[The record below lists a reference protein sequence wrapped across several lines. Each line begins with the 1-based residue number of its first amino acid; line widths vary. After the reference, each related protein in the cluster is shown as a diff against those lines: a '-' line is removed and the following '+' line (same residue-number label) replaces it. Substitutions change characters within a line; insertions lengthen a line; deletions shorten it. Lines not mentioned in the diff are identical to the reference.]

1 MVYLNGENVNPY
13 IRSEEVG
20 RMASVSSPNP
30 RVREKLT
37 QLQQKLAADAD
48 VVMDGRDIGTCVLP
62 GAQVKVYLTADSH
75 ERALRRYKE
84 LSDKGEACDLAT
96 IERDIIERDRQDMTR
111 EISPL
116 MQAEDAVLIDSSH
129 MSIDEVVEAVVALC
143 AT

>member
-1 MVYLNGENVNPY
+1 MRTARG
-13 IRSEEVG
+13 
-20 RMASVSSPNP
+20 
-30 RVREKLT
+30 
-37 QLQQKLAADAD
+37 
-48 VVMDGRDIGTCVLP
+48 
-62 GAQVKVYLTADSH
+62 QVKVYLTADSH